1 MTRASDRILATLP
14 RLRAEAEALMT
25 ATATIYRKTGQ
36 TRDGVRLVAV
46 WTVVYTGR
54 CKVQTYEGYE
64 QTPGSSSGATVTVQR
79 SQIHVPVGAYSP
91 EPGDVARLD
100 TSRDPH
106 MIVRLWRVTTR
117 WPVKEHATAYRASA
131 EELIG
136 DDLTTFESGEVI
148 P

>member
-1 MTRASDRILATLP
+1 
-14 RLRAEAEALMT
+14 MT
-25 ATATIYRKTGQ
+25 ATATVYRRTGER
-36 TRDGVRLVAV
+36 RDGIRVVAQ
-46 WTVVYTGR
+46 WSVVYTGR
-54 CKVQTYEGYE
+54 AKVQTYEAYE
-64 QTPGSSSGATVTVQR
+64 QTPGGSSGATVTVQR
-79 SQIHVPVGAYSP
+79 SQLHLPVGAYSP

-106 MIVRLWRVTTR
+106 MVGRLWRVTTR
-117 WPVKEHATAYRASA
+117 WPAKEHATAYRASV